1 MLEKRGLQFRPIDGG
16 YTVDEI
22 KHILWDGYTLKLLD
36 QRLLPGKEQYREC
49 KNFEDVCLSIKNMTV
64 RGAPAIGVAAAFAL
78 VMAARDILEKYR
90 GGKAAFSLT
99 EFHQQLTAAADLL
112 KKTRPTA
119 VNLSWGAER
128 ILIKSRSCNK
138 ESPELIFKELEQE
151 ALSIYNEDI
160 EINKKI
166 GEWGSELIG
175 NGFTILTHCNA
186 GALATAG
193 YGTALGI
200 IRSAYYQGKKIKV
213 FADETRP
220 FLQGSRL
227 TAWELQ
233 KEEIPVCV
241 IVDSAAGYFIN
252 KGDIDCIIVG
262 ADRVALNGDVA
273 NKIGT
278 YSLAVLAKENSI
290 PFYVAAPLSTIDRQI
305 SSGKEII
312 VEERPPQE
320 ITHLKE
326 MPLTP
331 EGLSVRN
338 PSFDITPARLI
349 SALITEYG
357 IIHHPEEN
365 KMKEFLSKRRH
376 PFCT

>member
-1 MLEKRGLQFRPIDGG
+1 MEI
-16 YTVDEI
+16 I
-22 KHILWDGYTLKLLD
+22 KHILWDGKSLMLLD
-36 QRLLPGKEQYREC
+36 QRFLPEKEQYREC
-49 KNFEDVCLSIKNMTV
+49 KHYEDVCNSIKNMTV
-64 RGAPAIGVAAAFAL
+64 RGAPAIGVVAAFAL
-78 VMAARDILEKYR
+78 VLAARDILEKYVN
-90 GGKAAFSLT
+90 GKAAFSFT
-99 EFHQQLTAAADLL
+99 KFQQQLTAAANLL

-128 ILIKSRSCNK
+128 ILNKSQSFNE
-138 ESPELIFKELEQE
+138 ESPEFILKALEQE
-151 ALSIYNEDI
+151 AVSIYNEDI

-175 NGFTILTHCNA
+175 DGCTILTHCNA

-200 IRSAYYQGKKIKV
+200 IRSAHYQGKKIKV

-233 KEEIPVCV
+233 KEGIPVCV

-312 VEERPPQE
+312 VEERAPQE

-331 EGLSVRN
+331 DGLSVRN

-357 IIHHPEEN
+357 IIHLPEEY
-365 KMKEFLSKRRH
+365 KLKELFFKRRN